1 MLMPQYQNLICAGNT
16 ESESDP
22 KAHNEHESDSATVKN
37 IGDKKADPPKG
48 YRRSHFI
55 HIQALSK
62 RVPNGIYTAQY
73 V

>member
-1 MLMPQYQNLICAGNT
+1 MNTNRTPQTSKI
-16 ESESDP
+16 SE
-22 KAHNEHESDSATVKN
+22 T
-37 IGDKKADPPKG
+37 KKPDPPKG

-62 RVPNGIYTAQY
+62 RVPNGIGTAQY